1 MKKLIRPALLL
12 IISLLLVFI
21 SVAFSSTRAAQSS
34 KLAKYSSATFLLQTT
49 TATPQPEEDRSE
61 IGSTDG
67 ITVMSFVI
75 VAIIIIPIILKRKSW
90 AQL

>member
-21 SVAFSSTRAAQSS
+21 SVAFSSSRSAQSS
-34 KLAKYSSATFLLQTT
+34 KLAEYSSATFLLQT

>member
-12 IISLLLVFI
+12 FISLTLVFI
-21 SVAFSSTRAAQSS
+21 SVAFKSSRSGQLDKLSEYSRSS
-34 KLAKYSSATFLLQTT
+34 LVLQT
-49 TATPQPEEDRSE
+49 TATPQPKADRSE

-67 ITVMSFVI
+67 IIVMSFII

-90 AQL
+90 AQT

>member
-1 MKKLIRPALLL
+1 MKKLIRPALLV

-21 SVAFSSTRAAQSS
+21 SVAFSSSRSGQSHQLS
-34 KLAKYSSATFLLQTT
+34 EYAKASLLFQATP
-49 TATPQPEEDRSE
+49 TPQPQEDRSE

-67 ITVMSFVI
+67 IMVMSFII

-90 AQL
+90 AQV